1 MAVVVES
8 HEMRPLKIRP
18 AKSKSLSDG
27 DEEIELF
34 IGEGDAYAMDGHMQK
49 GYEHCIPKKEKV
61 NSHRLVM
68 IFRHGKVRCVPVDNG
83 ENVIEWARRNKQST
97 VMEDGVVPLITQLRT
112 NLPSVQFGHPTNIK
126 EGQCKSR
133 SFLFSERAHR
143 ADRRGIN
150 GNITV
155 GSDSIVV

>member
-1 MAVVVES
+1 MAT
-8 HEMRPLKIRP
+8 
-18 AKSKSLSDG
+18 A
-27 DEEIELF
+27 
-34 IGEGDAYAMDGHMQK
+34 DAYAMDGHMQK